1 MFCLLQVAGY
11 AEIFQ
16 GMTPILGLTVT
27 TVISTPQSDDV
38 SIELFDNGVG
48 KKYYHNCHIGFHLT
62 EFMKTVKL
70 IDDPQNF

>member
-48 KKYYHNCHIGFHLT
+48 KKYSG
-62 EFMKTVKL
+62 M
-70 IDDPQNF
+70 

>member
-48 KKYYHNCHIGFHLT
+48 K
-62 EFMKTVKL
+62 
-70 IDDPQNF
+70 QNSHYNIITPPLSFDSIYENR

>member
-16 GMTPILGLTVT
+16 GMTPILGLTVS

-38 SIELFDNGVG
+38 SIALFDNGVG
-48 KKYYHNCHIGFHLT
+48 KQNSRYNIII
-62 EFMKTVKL
+62 TVTSAF
-70 IDDPQNF
+70 IRQNL